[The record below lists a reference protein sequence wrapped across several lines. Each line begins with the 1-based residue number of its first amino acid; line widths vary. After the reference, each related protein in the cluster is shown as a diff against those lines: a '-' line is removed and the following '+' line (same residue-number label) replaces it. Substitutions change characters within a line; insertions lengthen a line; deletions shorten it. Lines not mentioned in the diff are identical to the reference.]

1 MYQYNYGMDLKPE
14 NNPNVRAAFYTDGSS
29 TMNLDV
35 NGSTSAYVNAK
46 NGQGNLQAY
55 AHFNSNYNG
64 FALINNFNQCY
75 MTADG
80 GYRYLVLDNPSAA
93 NWRTAAGNSSADTT
107 IYTVGGSKQVA
118 IGAASSQAYMQFYS
132 NNGSNQMFGFASPT
146 VVQWEGTIF
155 GAYVQMKVNSAEGKF
170 QTSKGSQYAQM
181 FSDLNSCDLSL
192 VSASRS
198 TINASA
204 GSANWSVSLSNGE
217 VNAYWQGGK
226 GQVSIDTS
234 DCKNKYV
241 YLREIDVCIDGE
253 KKKMIILASD
263 PY

>member
-1 MYQYNYGMDLKPE
+1 
-14 NNPNVRAAFYTDGSS
+14 
-29 TMNLDV
+29 
-35 NGSTSAYVNAK
+35 
-46 NGQGNLQAY
+46 
-55 AHFNSNYNG
+55 
-64 FALINNFNQCY
+64 
-75 MTADG
+75 MTADSS
-80 GYRYLVLDNPSAA
+80 YRYLILENGAAA

-118 IGAASSQAYMQFYS
+118 IGAASSQAYMQFYA
-132 NNGSNQMFGFASPT
+132 NNGSNQMFGFASAS

-155 GAYVQMKVNSAEGKF
+155 GAYAQMKINSAEGKF

-181 FSDLNSCDLSL
+181 FSDINSCDLSL
-192 VSASRS
+192 VSASKS

-204 GSANWSVSLSNGE
+204 GSANWSVTLANGDA
-217 VNAYWQGGK
+217 NAYWQGSQ
-226 GQVSIDTS
+226 GQVSINTD

-241 YLREIDVCIDGE
+241 SLREIDVCIDGD